1 VAGVSM
7 QAGVGS
13 LAQDVEDARREQQI
27 KLSKLLTPL
36 VEALNEV
43 FAAWKH
49 DAHEPNHT
57 HRLISATAPP
67 P

>member
-1 VAGVSM
+1 MAGVGV

-13 LAQDVEDARREQQI
+13 LAQDLEDARREQQV
-27 KLSKLLTPL
+27 KLGELLTPL
-36 VEALNEV
+36 VEALHEV

-49 DAHEPNHT
+49 YAHKPDHT
-57 HRLISATAPP
+57 HRLDSATAPP